1 MLTLSRNPAILQ
13 HLDHV
18 VNHARQSPAAGFR
31 LSDFMTRWLGIAAA
45 FAALSLVAV
54 NASGQD
60 TALVIRKVAFDGNK
74 ALSDGVLRAAIGTT
88 NSSWFARAWGI
99 RALGL
104 GSKRIFDPVE
114 FRRDVLR
121 LTLLYRQSGYMDV
134 RVDTV
139 VQREKGIVRL
149 GFTVTE
155 GAPVVVSSRT
165 VTGLDSVAKAQEIIT
180 DLPLKPGDPFN
191 RFQFQ
196 ASADTIVNR
205 LRNLGYPAVEVYRS
219 FSVDRV
225 ARTAE
230 TALEVVTGPLA
241 EFGPVRV
248 GGPTEIDT
256 VFIRQLLLAREGE
269 RYSQSKLF
277 ESQRKLYQTE
287 LFRLATVLV
296 DSAHFDPASAV
307 VPVEVLASDGQRHQ
321 VRGAVGFATDDCFRG
336 GAGWTSRSLFGT
348 GRNLDLSARVSKL
361 GVGTPTN
368 WGLEQ
373 SICAGLKNDRVGSD
387 KLNYGLT
394 AAIRQPRF
402 FTPVITGTASLF
414 AERTSEFDVYRRE
427 DIGASLL
434 LVRETERRIPVSVSY
449 RISYGGTEASAA
461 TFCAFF
467 NACTPED
474 ADRLREERIYGVVS
488 AGVAWPRQNN
498 ALYPTRGHLYSA
510 TLSHS
515 SPATG
520 SAEFQTFTR
529 MTGDAAWYR
538 SLGGGTVL
546 SWHLRAGAIFAP
558 TITLDSAASQFIP
571 PQERLYAGGPNDVR
585 GFNRNELGPVV
596 YVLQRDTL
604 TATDSMDLA
613 NGSLRPRSNAT
624 GGNTVGVAQVE
635 LRVPTPVWGGR
646 LRLALFVDSGTLFE
660 RGQQDLSQ
668 LRFVVTPGA
677 GLRLATPLGPM
688 RFDVAYNGYGQQSG
702 PLYLEKS
709 DGSLQLERDSFS
721 QPRNNHWTFHFSFGQ
736 PF

>member
-1 MLTLSRNPAILQ
+1 MLTLPRNPAILQ

-18 VNHARQSPAAGFR
+18 VNHSRQYLAAGFR
-31 LSDFMTRWLGIAAA
+31 LSDFVTRWLGTAAA
-45 FAALSLVAV
+45 IAALSLVAV

-60 TALVIRKVAFDGNK
+60 TALVIRKLSFDGNK

-99 RALGL
+99 RSLGL
-104 GSKRIFDPVE
+104 GSKRTFDPVE

-121 LTLLYRQSGYMDV
+121 VTLLYRQSGFMEV
-134 RVDTV
+134 GVDTV
-139 VQREKGIVRL
+139 VQREKGVVKL
-149 GFTVTE
+149 GFLITE
-155 GAPVVVSSRT
+155 GAPVVVSSLT
-165 VTGLDSVAKAQEIIT
+165 VTGLDTVSKAEEIVT
-180 DLPLKPGDPFN
+180 DLPLRPGDPFD

-205 LRNLGYPAVEVYRS
+205 LRNLGYPSVEVYRS
-219 FSVDRV
+219 FTVDRA

-230 TALEVVTGPLA
+230 TALEAVTGPLA
-241 EFGPVRV
+241 EFGPIRV

-256 VFIRQLLLAREGE
+256 VFIRQLLLVREGE
-269 RYSQSKLF
+269 RYSQSRLF

-296 DSAHFDPASAV
+296 DSARFDPGSRVA
-307 VPVEVLASDGQRHQ
+307 PVEVTASDGQRHQ
-321 VRGAVGFATDDCFRG
+321 VRGSIGFATDDCFRG
-336 GAGWTSRSLFGT
+336 GAGWTNRNLFGT
-348 GRNLDLSARVSKL
+348 GRNLDLSAQVSKL

-368 WGLEQ
+368 WGLEH
-373 SICAGLKNDRVGSD
+373 SICAGLKNDRIGSD
-387 KLNYGLT
+387 KLNYGVT

-402 FTPVITGTASLF
+402 FTPLITGTATLF

-427 DIGASLL
+427 DVGASLL
-434 LVRETERRIPVSVSY
+434 LVRETERRIPVSLSY
-449 RISYGGTEASAA
+449 RLSYGATEASAA

-474 ADRLREERIYGVVS
+474 ADRLREERMYGVIS

-498 ALYPTRGHLYSA
+498 PLYPSRGHLYSA
-510 TLSHS
+510 TMSHS

-520 SAEFQTFTR
+520 SADFQTFTR
-529 MTGDAAWYR
+529 ITGDAAWYR

-558 TITLDSAASQFIP
+558 AVSLDSATSQFIP

-596 YVLQRDTL
+596 YVLRQDSL
-604 TATDSMDLA
+604 TAADSVDLQ
-613 NGSLRPRSNAT
+613 NGSLRPRPNAT

-635 LRVPTPVWGGR
+635 LRVPTPIWGGR
-646 LRLALFVDSGTLFE
+646 LRLALFVDSGSLFE
-660 RGQQDLSQ
+660 RGQQDLSE

-677 GLRLATPLGPM
+677 GVRVATPLGPM
-688 RFDVAYNGYGQQSG
+688 RLDVAYNGYGQQSG

-709 DGSLQLERDSFS
+709 DGSLELVQDKFS
-721 QPRNNHWTFHFSFGQ
+721 QPRNSHWTFHFSFGQ